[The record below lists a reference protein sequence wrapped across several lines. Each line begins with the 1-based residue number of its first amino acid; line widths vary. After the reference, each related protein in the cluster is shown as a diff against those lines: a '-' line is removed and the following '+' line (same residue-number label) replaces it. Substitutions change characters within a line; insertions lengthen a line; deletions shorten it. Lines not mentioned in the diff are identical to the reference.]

1 MNNVFVISAAIVIAL
16 ASCRTKGGKMVLP
29 EDDIYIPTKEETAN
43 YWKEFSREE
52 SIRIDMF
59 VDRHKWNVA
68 ESGTGL
74 RYLIFEQGEGEIA
87 RPGMIAT
94 VDFEIRL
101 LDADTTLC
109 YVSEE
114 PVKFLIEQDNVESGL
129 HEGITYMRVG
139 DRAMLILPHYLAHG
153 LVGDEENIPPMSTI
167 IYNIKLLAVEN
178 RNNHTN

>member
-1 MNNVFVISAAIVIAL
+1 MNKILLVYLTAVLAGCTTKKNEQVGSDAIV
-16 ASCRTKGGKMVLP
+16 
-29 EDDIYIPTKEETAN
+29 YIPTKEETAD
-43 YWKEFSREE
+43 YWKEYSREE

-59 VDRHKWNVA
+59 VERHKWSVI

-74 RYLIFEQGEGEIA
+74 RYLIFEKGDGEMA
-87 RPGMIAT
+87 KPGMVAT
-94 VDFEIRL
+94 VEFEIRL

-153 LVGDEENIPPMSTI
+153 LIGDEENIPPMSTV
-167 IYNIKLLAVEN
+167 IYNIKLLAVES
-178 RNNHTN
+178 RNNHTD